1 MSETNTE
8 MTTIPPHNPPKK
20 KKFRSLTVTLAIAF
34 VAMSLAIV
42 LITTGLQGFSNYQN
56 QQKTISHEQKLIA
69 QGAADSVKNM
79 VTDRMDILQGT
90 AYLSG
95 LATSQPQQQKATL
108 DKLLH
113 FDPAFRQVILFNASG
128 EEMARSSRVSRSESN
143 QISESVRADIFAQT
157 VQKKTFIGPVYIDE
171 RSSEPMAVMAVP
183 VTDIFGD
190 YKGTLVAEVNLK
202 FMWDLVGNMKIGEGG
217 SAYVV
222 DGTGK
227 LIAYGDISRV
237 LKGENVLDLE
247 DVHRFVND
255 RSSAFD
261 ADVTQGIK
269 GDAVI
274 ANYVS
279 LGEPDWAVI
288 VEMPVDEVYQEFNKG
303 LYRTI
308 VILFA
313 SLVLASIAGIL
324 LSRIITKPLI
334 VLRDATREISK
345 GNLDTRVEISSM
357 NEIGELADSFNKMT
371 ADLVQTTVSRNYFD
385 DILKSMFDMLIVLA
399 PDATIQS
406 VNKRTCDVL
415 GYREDEVVGRP
426 FSHLLSPDS
435 PLPESGLTGML
446 PETWAVTEIERTL
459 MTKGGRKIPVI
470 LSSSVMHDSAGT
482 VRGIVCVAH
491 DMTERKKAEEE
502 LRDSRQLFMDIISFL
517 PDPTFVID
525 KAGTVLAWNRALEV
539 MSGVPATEIIGKGNH
554 EYSIW
559 AYGRRRPLL
568 IDLVLDPDKD
578 SARLDYTD
586 IRWVGRTVTAQ
597 TVITRADGRKIP
609 VSLVTSPLIDS
620 QGNTIGAIESLRD
633 ITSVKKAEA
642 DLARMNAGLEKIV
655 RERTKALEEEVEV
668 RKQAEAAIRLSLE
681 EKVLLLREVHHRV
694 NNNLQIIISLTK
706 LQLRTLEDPGMK
718 QALSDMQNRVRA
730 MAIVHEKLYQTE
742 DLSSIDLAD
751 YTRYLVTQIF
761 SHYKVDRQKISLSI
775 DIGKIL
781 LNIDTAIPIGLIL
794 NELVGNAIK
803 YAFPDGRKGE
813 ITIRVTEEGDI
824 LTIVVKDNGIGIS
837 SDVDWQNTPSLG
849 LRLVGNL
856 VDQLFGRIELDR
868 TSGTKFTM
876 VLHEKE

>member
-1 MSETNTE
+1 M
-8 MTTIPPHNPPKK
+8 PHQLAPKK
-20 KKFRSLTVTLAIAF
+20 RKFRSLTVTLAVAFIAL
-34 VAMSLAIV
+34 SLAIV
-42 LITTGLQGFSNYQN
+42 LITTGLQGYSNFQN
-56 QQKTISHEQKLIA
+56 QRKAISYEQKLIA
-69 QGAADSVKNM
+69 QGAADTVKNL
-79 VTDRMDILQGT
+79 VNDRVNKLYGT

-95 LATSQPQQQKATL
+95 IATARQEQQKATL

-113 FDPAFRQVILFNASG
+113 FDPAYRQVILFNASA
-128 EEMARSSRVSRSESN
+128 EELARSSRISRAESN
-143 QISESVRADIFAQT
+143 QIPDPIRAGIFADT
-157 VQKKTFIGPVYIDE
+157 VLGKTYIGPVYIDE
-171 RSSEPMAVMAVP
+171 KSSEPMVIMAVP

-190 YKGTLVAEVNLK
+190 YKGALAAEVNLK
-202 FMWDLVGNMKIGEGG
+202 FMWDLVGNLKIGNEGT
-217 SAYVV
+217 AYVV
-222 DGTGK
+222 DSKGN
-227 LIAYGDISRV
+227 LIASGDISRV
-237 LKGENVLDLE
+237 LKGQDVLLLE
-247 DVHRFVND
+247 DVSRFVGN
-255 RSSAFD
+255 SEVMYD
-261 ADVTQGIK
+261 AEVTRGI
-269 GDAVI
+269 GGNEVV
-274 ANYVS
+274 ANYVP
-279 LGEPDWAVI
+279 LGTPNWAVV
-288 VEMPVDEVYQEFNKG
+288 VEMPVNEVYREFNDG

-308 VILFA
+308 LILLT

-357 NEIGELADSFNKMT
+357 NEIGELADSFNRMT

-385 DILKSMFDMLIVLA
+385 DILKSMFDMLIVLK

-415 GYREDEVVGRP
+415 GYRADELTGRP
-426 FSHLLSPDS
+426 FSHILYPDS
-435 PLPESGLTGML
+435 LRPDSAWSDSFPES
-446 PETWAVTEIERTL
+446 WAVTEIERIF
-459 MTKGGRKIPVI
+459 MTKDGGKIPVI
-470 LSSSVMHDSAGT
+470 LSASVMHDSTGA

-491 DMTERKKAEEE
+491 DMTERKKAEKE
-502 LRDSRQLFMDIISFL
+502 LRESRQLFMDIISFL

-525 KAGTVLAWNRALEV
+525 KDGTVLAWNRALEV
-539 MSGVPATEIIGKGNH
+539 MSGIPATEIIGKGNY
-554 EYSIW
+554 EYSLW

-633 ITSVKKAEA
+633 ITSVKKAEE
-642 DLARMNAGLEKIV
+642 DLARLNAGLEKIV

-761 SHYKVDRQKISLSI
+761 GHYKVDRQKIALTI

-781 LNIDTAIPIGLIL
+781 LNIDTAIPLGLIL

-813 ITIRVTEEGDI
+813 ITIRVTEEGEI
-824 LTIVVKDNGIGIS
+824 LTVIVQDNGMGIS
-837 SDVDWQNTPSLG
+837 SDIDWQNTPSLG

-876 VLHEKE
+876 VLHERE

>member
-1 MSETNTE
+1 M
-8 MTTIPPHNPPKK
+8 MTMPHQLAPKK
-20 KKFRSLTVTLAIAF
+20 RKFRSLTVTLAVAFIAL
-34 VAMSLAIV
+34 SLAIV
-42 LITTGLQGFSNYQN
+42 LITTGLQGYSNFQN
-56 QQKTISHEQKLIA
+56 QRKTISYEQKLIA
-69 QGAADSVKNM
+69 QGAADTVKNL
-79 VTDRMDILQGT
+79 VNDRVNKLYGT

-95 LATSQPQQQKATL
+95 IATARQEQQKATL

-113 FDPAFRQVILFNASG
+113 FDPAYRQVILFNASA
-128 EEMARSSRVSRSESN
+128 EELARSSRISRAESN
-143 QISESVRADIFAQT
+143 QIPDPIRAGIFADT
-157 VQKKTFIGPVYIDE
+157 VLGKTYIGPVYIDE
-171 RSSEPMAVMAVP
+171 KSSEPMVIMAVP

-190 YKGTLVAEVNLK
+190 YKGALAAEVNLK
-202 FMWDLVGNMKIGEGG
+202 FMWDLVGNLKIGNEGT
-217 SAYVV
+217 AYVV
-222 DGTGK
+222 DSKGN
-227 LIAYGDISRV
+227 LIASGDISRV
-237 LKGENVLDLE
+237 LKGQDVLLLE
-247 DVHRFVND
+247 DVSRFVGN
-255 RSSAFD
+255 SEVMYD
-261 ADVTQGIK
+261 AEVTRGI
-269 GDAVI
+269 GGNEVV
-274 ANYVS
+274 ANYVP
-279 LGEPDWAVI
+279 LGTPNWAVV
-288 VEMPVDEVYQEFNKG
+288 VEMPVNEVYREFNDG

-308 VILFA
+308 LILLT

-334 VLRDATREISK
+334 VLRDATLEISK

-357 NEIGELADSFNKMT
+357 NEIGELADSFNRMT

-385 DILKSMFDMLIVLA
+385 DILKSMFDMLIVLK

-415 GYREDEVVGRP
+415 GYRADELTGRP
-426 FSHLLSPDS
+426 FSHILYPDS
-435 PLPESGLTGML
+435 LRPDSAWSDSFPES
-446 PETWAVTEIERTL
+446 WAVTEIERIF
-459 MTKGGRKIPVI
+459 MTKDGGKIPVI
-470 LSSSVMHDSAGT
+470 LSASVMHDSTGA

-491 DMTERKKAEEE
+491 DMTERKKAEKE
-502 LRDSRQLFMDIISFL
+502 LRESRQLFMDIISFL

-525 KAGTVLAWNRALEV
+525 KDGTVLAWNRALEV
-539 MSGVPATEIIGKGNH
+539 MSGIPATEIIGKGNY
-554 EYSIW
+554 EYSLW

-633 ITSVKKAEA
+633 ITSVKKAEE
-642 DLARMNAGLEKIV
+642 DLARLNAGLEKIV

-761 SHYKVDRQKISLSI
+761 GHYKVDRQKIALTI

-781 LNIDTAIPIGLIL
+781 LNIDTAIPLGLIL

-813 ITIRVTEEGDI
+813 ITIRVTEEGEI
-824 LTIVVKDNGIGIS
+824 LTVIVQDNGMGIS
-837 SDVDWQNTPSLG
+837 SDIDWQNTPSLG
-849 LRLVGNL
+849 LRLIGNL

-876 VLHEKE
+876 VLHERE

>member
-1 MSETNTE
+1 
-8 MTTIPPHNPPKK
+8 
-20 KKFRSLTVTLAIAF
+20 
-34 VAMSLAIV
+34 
-42 LITTGLQGFSNYQN
+42 
-56 QQKTISHEQKLIA
+56 
-69 QGAADSVKNM
+69 
-79 VTDRMDILQGT
+79 
-90 AYLSG
+90 
-95 LATSQPQQQKATL
+95 
-108 DKLLH
+108 
-113 FDPAFRQVILFNASG
+113 
-128 EEMARSSRVSRSESN
+128 
-143 QISESVRADIFAQT
+143 
-157 VQKKTFIGPVYIDE
+157 
-171 RSSEPMAVMAVP
+171 
-183 VTDIFGD
+183 
-190 YKGTLVAEVNLK
+190 
-202 FMWDLVGNMKIGEGG
+202 
-217 SAYVV
+217 
-222 DGTGK
+222 
-227 LIAYGDISRV
+227 
-237 LKGENVLDLE
+237 
-247 DVHRFVND
+247 
-255 RSSAFD
+255 
-261 ADVTQGIK
+261 
-269 GDAVI
+269 
-274 ANYVS
+274 
-279 LGEPDWAVI
+279 
-288 VEMPVDEVYQEFNKG
+288 
-303 LYRTI
+303 
-308 VILFA
+308 
-313 SLVLASIAGIL
+313 
-324 LSRIITKPLI
+324 
-334 VLRDATREISK
+334 
-345 GNLDTRVEISSM
+345 
-357 NEIGELADSFNKMT
+357 
-371 ADLVQTTVSRNYFD
+371 
-385 DILKSMFDMLIVLA
+385 
-399 PDATIQS
+399 
-406 VNKRTCDVL
+406 
-415 GYREDEVVGRP
+415 
-426 FSHLLSPDS
+426 
-435 PLPESGLTGML
+435 
-446 PETWAVTEIERTL
+446 
-459 MTKGGRKIPVI
+459 
-470 LSSSVMHDSAGT
+470 
-482 VRGIVCVAH
+482 
-491 DMTERKKAEEE
+491 
-502 LRDSRQLFMDIISFL
+502 
-517 PDPTFVID
+517 
-525 KAGTVLAWNRALEV
+525 

>member
-1 MSETNTE
+1 MNETNTE
-8 MTTIPPHNPPKK
+8 MTPMPPQPPPDT

-42 LITTGLQGFSNYQN
+42 LITTGLQGYSNYQN
-56 QQKTISHEQKLIA
+56 QQKTISYEQKLIA
-69 QGAADSVKNM
+69 QGAADTVRNM
-79 VTDRMDILQGT
+79 VTDRMDTLLGT

-95 LATSQPQQQKATL
+95 LATSQPEQQKATL

-113 FDPAFRQVILFNASG
+113 FDPAFRQVILFNTSG
-128 EEMARSSRVSRSESN
+128 EELARSSRVSHAESN
-143 QISESVRADIFAQT
+143 QIPEPVRAEIFAQAI
-157 VQKKTFIGPVYIDE
+157 QGKTYIGPVSIDE
-171 RSSEPMAVMAVP
+171 KSGEPMMIMAVP

-190 YKGTLVAEVNLK
+190 YKGALAAEVNLK
-202 FMWDLVGNMKIGEGG
+202 FMWDLVGNLKIGEGG
-217 SAYVV
+217 AAYVV
-222 DGTGK
+222 DGQGN

-237 LKGENVLDLE
+237 LKGDNVLGLE
-247 DVHRFVND
+247 DVRRFVSD
-255 RSSAFD
+255 RDTVYD
-261 ADVTQGIK
+261 AEVTQGIK

-279 LGEPDWAVI
+279 LGEPDWAVV

-308 VILFA
+308 VILLA
-313 SLVLASIAGIL
+313 CLVLASIAGIL

-345 GNLDTRVEISSM
+345 GNLDTRVDISSM
-357 NEIGELADSFNKMT
+357 NEIGELADSFNRMT
-371 ADLVQTTVSRNYFD
+371 ADLVQTTVSRDYFD

-399 PDATIQS
+399 PDATVQS
-406 VNKRTCDVL
+406 VNKRACDVL
-415 GYREDEVVGRP
+415 GYRVDELTGRP

-435 PLPESGLTGML
+435 PRPDSEGPGML

-470 LSSSVMHDSAGT
+470 LSSSVMHDGT
-482 VRGIVCVAH
+482 GAVRAVVCVAH
-491 DMTERKKAEEE
+491 DMTERNKAEEE
-502 LRDSRQLFMDIISFL
+502 LRESRQLFMDIISFL

-525 KAGTVLAWNRALEV
+525 KDGTVLAWNRALEV
-539 MSGVPATEIIGKGNH
+539 MSGVPATEIIGKGNY

-597 TVITRADGRKIP
+597 TVITKADSLKIP
-609 VSLVTSPLIDS
+609 VSLVTSPLINS
-620 QGNTIGAIESLRD
+620 QGKTVGAIESMRD

-642 DLARMNAGLEKIV
+642 DLARLNTGLEKIV
-655 RERTKALEEEVEV
+655 KERTKALEDEVAV

-742 DLSSIDLAD
+742 DLSSIDIAD
-751 YTRYLVTQIF
+751 YTKYLVTQIF
-761 SHYKVDRQKISLSI
+761 SHYKVDRQRVALNL

-781 LNIDTAIPIGLIL
+781 LNIDTAIPLGLIL
-794 NELVGNAIK
+794 NELAGNAIK

-813 ITIRVTEEGDI
+813 LTIRMTEEGEI
-824 LTIVVKDNGIGIS
+824 LTVVVQDNGIGLSKDI
-837 SDVDWQNTPSLG
+837 DLQNAPTLG
-849 LRLVGNL
+849 LRLVSNL
-856 VDQLFGRIELDR
+856 VDQLSGTIKLDR
-868 TSGTKFTM
+868 SSGTKFTM
-876 VLHEKE
+876 VLHEKK

>member
-1 MSETNTE
+1 
-8 MTTIPPHNPPKK
+8 MTTVQLQTLPKK
-20 KKFRSLTVTLAIAF
+20 KKFRSLTVTLAVAFIAI
-34 VAMSLAIV
+34 SLAIV

-56 QQKTISHEQKLIA
+56 QQKIISYEQNLIA
-69 QGAADSVKNM
+69 QGAADTVKNM
-79 VTDRMDILQGT
+79 VSVRIDKLQGT

-95 LATSQPQQQKATL
+95 LATSQPEQQKATL
-108 DKLLH
+108 GKLLH
-113 FDPAFRQVILFNASG
+113 FDPAFRQVILFNARG
-128 EEMARSSRVSRSESN
+128 EEITRSSRVSRAESN
-143 QISESVRADIFAQT
+143 QISEPIREDIFAHA
-157 VQKKTFIGPVYIDE
+157 VQGKTFIGPVYIDE
-171 RSSEPMAVMAVP
+171 KSGEPMVIMAAP

-190 YKGTLVAEVNLK
+190 FKGALAAEVNLK
-202 FMWDLVGNMKIGEGG
+202 FMWDLVGNLEIGNKGA
-217 SAYVV
+217 AYVV
-222 DGTGK
+222 DNKGN

-237 LKGENVLDLE
+237 LKGENVLGLEEVRRFVSNRDVAYNAEVTVGIEGE
-247 DVHRFVND
+247 DVV
-255 RSSAFD
+255 
-261 ADVTQGIK
+261 
-269 GDAVI
+269 
-274 ANYVS
+274 ANYVP
-279 LGEPDWAVI
+279 LGDPDWAVI
-288 VEMPVDEVYQEFNKG
+288 VEMPVDEVYREFNQG

-308 VILFA
+308 LILLT

-334 VLRDATREISK
+334 LLRDATREISK
-345 GNLDTRVEISSM
+345 GNLETRVEISSM
-357 NEIGELADSFNKMT
+357 NEIGELADSFNRMT

-385 DILKSMFDMLIVLA
+385 DILKSMFDMLIVLE

-406 VNKRTCDVL
+406 VNKRTCDLL
-415 GYREDEVVGRP
+415 GYRVDELAGLP
-426 FSHLLSPDS
+426 FSHILSQDSPRPDS
-435 PLPESGLTGML
+435 AWFDSIPES
-446 PETWAVTEIERTL
+446 WAVTEIERTF
-459 MTKGGRKIPVI
+459 MTKDGRKIPVI
-470 LSSSVMHDSAGT
+470 LSASVMHDNTGA

-491 DMTERKKAEEE
+491 DMTERKKAETE

-586 IRWVGRTVTAQ
+586 IRWIGRTVTAQ
-597 TVITRADGRKIP
+597 TVITKADGRKIP

-620 QGNTIGAIESLRD
+620 QGNTIGAIESIRD
-633 ITSVKKAEA
+633 ITDVKKAEA
-642 DLARMNAGLEKIV
+642 DLARLNSGLEKIV
-655 RERTKALEEEVEV
+655 RERTKALEEEVAV

-761 SHYKVDRQKISLSI
+761 GHYKVDRQRISLSI

-781 LNIDTAIPIGLIL
+781 LNIDTAIPLGLIL

-813 ITIRVTEEGDI
+813 VIIRVTEEREI
-824 LTIVVKDNGIGIS
+824 LTVVVQDNGIGIS
-837 SDVDWQNTPSLG
+837 SDIDWQNTPSLG

-868 TSGTKFTM
+868 TTGTKFTM
-876 VLHEKE
+876 VLHEKK

>member
-1 MSETNTE
+1 MPQT
-8 MTTIPPHNPPKK
+8 PPDK

-34 VAMSLAIV
+34 VAMSIAIV
-42 LITTGLQGFSNYQN
+42 LITTSLQGFSNYQN
-56 QQKTISHEQKLIA
+56 QQKVISYEQKLIA
-69 QGAADSVKNM
+69 QGAADTVKNM
-79 VTDRMDILQGT
+79 VTDRTDKLQGV
-90 AYLSG
+90 AYLSS
-95 LATSQPQQQKATL
+95 LATSQPEQQKATL

-128 EEMARSSRVSRSESN
+128 EELARSSRVSRAESN
-143 QISESVRADIFAQT
+143 QISEPVRADIFAQT
-157 VQKKTFIGPVYIDE
+157 ARKKTFIGPVYIDE
-171 RSSEPMAVMAVP
+171 KSSEPMAIMAVP

-190 YKGTLVAEVNLK
+190 YKGALVAEVNLK

-222 DGTGK
+222 DGQGN

-237 LKGENVLDLE
+237 LKGENVLDLD
-247 DVHRFVND
+247 DVHRFVSD
-255 RSSAFD
+255 RDAAFD
-261 ADVTQGIK
+261 AGVTQGIN

-288 VEMPVDEVYQEFNKG
+288 VEMPVDEVYREFKEG

-308 VILFA
+308 IILIA
-313 SLVLASIAGIL
+313 SLILASVAGIL
-324 LSRIITKPLI
+324 LSRFITKPLI
-334 VLRDATREISK
+334 ILRDATREISK
-345 GNLDTRVEISSM
+345 GNLDTRVEISSR
-357 NEIGELADSFNKMT
+357 NEIGELADSFNMMT
-371 ADLVQTTVSRNYFD
+371 TDLVQTTVSRNYFD

-406 VNKRTCDVL
+406 VNRRTCEVL
-415 GYREDEVVGRP
+415 GYQVDELVGRP

-435 PLPESGLTGML
+435 PRPDSAETGLLPDTL
-446 PETWAVTEIERTL
+446 AVTEIERTL

-470 LSSSVMHDSAGT
+470 LSSSVMYDSAGT
-482 VRGIVCVAH
+482 IRAVVCVAH

-502 LRDSRQLFMDIISFL
+502 LRESRQLFADIISFL

-539 MSGVPATEIIGKGNH
+539 MSGVPAEEIIGKGNY
-554 EYSIW
+554 EYSLW

-578 SARLDYTD
+578 SARLDYSD

-597 TVITRADGRKIP
+597 TVLTKADGRKIP
-609 VSLVTSPLIDS
+609 VSLVTSPLFDS
-620 QGNTIGAIESLRD
+620 QGNTVGAIESLRD
-633 ITSVKKAEA
+633 ITSVKKTEA
-642 DLARMNAGLEKIV
+642 DLARLNAGLEKIV
-655 RERTKALEEEVEV
+655 KERTKALEEEVEV

-742 DLSSIDLAD
+742 DLSSIDIAD

-761 SHYKVDRQKISLSI
+761 GHYKVNRQMIALNI

-781 LNIDTAIPIGLIL
+781 LSIDTAIPLGLIL

-813 ITIRVTEEGDI
+813 LTIRITEEDEI
-824 LTIVVKDNGIGIS
+824 LTVVVQDNGIGIS
-837 SDVDWQNTPSLG
+837 SDIDWQNTPSLG
-849 LRLVGNL
+849 LRLVSNL
-856 VDQLFGRIELDR
+856 VDQLFGTIELDR
-868 TSGTKFTM
+868 SSGTKFTM
-876 VLHEKE
+876 VLHEKK

>member
-1 MSETNTE
+1 ME
-8 MTTIPPHNPPKK
+8 MTPMPQTPPKK

-42 LITTGLQGFSNYQN
+42 LVTTGLQGYSNYQN
-56 QQKTISHEQKLIA
+56 QQRTISYEQKLIA

-79 VTDRMDILQGT
+79 VTDRMDKLRGT

-95 LATSQPQQQKATL
+95 LATSQPEQQKATL

-113 FDPAFRQVILFNASG
+113 FDPAFRQVILFDASG
-128 EEMARSSRVSRSESN
+128 EELVRSSRVSRAESN
-143 QISESVRADIFAQT
+143 PISDAIRADILSQAIQG
-157 VQKKTFIGPVYIDE
+157 KTIIGPVYIDE
-171 RSSEPMAVMAVP
+171 KSSEPMVVMAVP

-190 YKGTLVAEVNLK
+190 YKGALAAEVNLK
-202 FMWDLVGNMKIGEGG
+202 FMWDLVGNLKIGEGG
-217 SAYVV
+217 AAYVV
-222 DGTGK
+222 DGRGN

-237 LKGENVLDLE
+237 LKRENVLGLE
-247 DVHRFVND
+247 EVHRFVSNQAP
-255 RSSAFD
+255 SFD
-261 ADVTQGIK
+261 AEESLGIE
-269 GDAVI
+269 GDTVI

-288 VEMPVDEVYQEFNKG
+288 VEMPKEEVYREFNKG

-313 SLVLASIAGIL
+313 SLVLASVAGIL
-324 LSRIITKPLI
+324 LSRFITKPLI
-334 VLRDATREISK
+334 LLRDATREISK

-357 NEIGELADSFNKMT
+357 NEIGELADSFNRMT

-406 VNKRTCDVL
+406 VNRRTCDVL
-415 GYREDEVVGRP
+415 GYQEDELVARP
-426 FSHLLSPDS
+426 FSHILSPDS
-435 PLPESGLTGML
+435 PRPDSGATGML

-470 LSSSVMHDSAGT
+470 LSSSVMHDGT
-482 VRGIVCVAH
+482 GAVRGIVCLAH
-491 DMTERKKAEEE
+491 DMTGRKKAEEE
-502 LRDSRQLFMDIISFL
+502 LRESRQLFMDIISFL

-539 MSGVPATEIIGKGNH
+539 MSGVPAEEIIGKGNY
-554 EYSIW
+554 EYSLW

-597 TVITRADGRKIP
+597 TVITKADGKKIP

-620 QGNTIGAIESLRD
+620 QGNTVGAIESIRD
-633 ITSVKKAEA
+633 ITSVKNAEA
-642 DLARMNAGLEKIV
+642 DLARLNAGLEKIV
-655 RERTKALEEEVEV
+655 KERTQALEEEVEI

-742 DLSSIDLAD
+742 DLSSIDMAD

-761 SHYKVDRQKISLSI
+761 SHYKVDRQKIALTI

-781 LNIDTAIPIGLIL
+781 LNIDTAIPLGLIL

-813 ITIRVTEEGDI
+813 LTIRMTEDGEI
-824 LTIVVKDNGIGIS
+824 LTVVVQDNGIGIS
-837 SDVDWQNTPSLG
+837 SDIDMQNAPTLG
-849 LRLVGNL
+849 IRLVSNL
-856 VDQLFGRIELDR
+856 VDQLFGTIELDR
-868 TSGTKFTM
+868 SSGTTFTM
-876 VLHEKE
+876 VLHETK

>member
-1 MSETNTE
+1 
-8 MTTIPPHNPPKK
+8 MTPMPRQPSPDN

-34 VAMSLAIV
+34 FAMSLAIV
-42 LITTGLQGFSNYQN
+42 LVTTGLQGYSNYQN
-56 QQKTISHEQKLIA
+56 QQRTISFEQKLIA
-69 QGAADSVKNM
+69 QGAADTVKSM
-79 VTDRMDILQGT
+79 VTDKMDKLRGT

-95 LATSQPQQQKATL
+95 LATSQPEQQKATL

-113 FDPAFRQVILFNASG
+113 FDPAFRQVILFNATG
-128 EEMARSSRVSRSESN
+128 EELARSSRLSRVETN
-143 QISESVRADIFAQT
+143 PIPEPVRADIFAQT
-157 VQKKTFIGPVYIDE
+157 TRKNTFFGPVYIDE
-171 RSSEPMAVMAVP
+171 KSSEPMVIMAVP

-190 YKGTLVAEVNLK
+190 YKGALAAEVNLK
-202 FMWDLVGNMKIGEGG
+202 FMWDLVGNLKIGEGG
-217 SAYVV
+217 AAYVV
-222 DGTGK
+222 DRQGN
-227 LIAYGDISRV
+227 LIAYGDISRA
-237 LKGENVLDLE
+237 LRGENVRGLE
-247 DVHRFVND
+247 DVNRFVSNRD
-255 RSSAFD
+255 AVFD
-261 ADVTQGIK
+261 AEVTQGIE
-269 GDAVI
+269 GNEVI

-288 VEMPVDEVYQEFNKG
+288 VEMPVDEVYREFKKG

-308 VILFA
+308 VILLA

-324 LSRIITKPLI
+324 LSRFITKPLI
-334 VLRDATREISK
+334 LLRNAAREIGR
-345 GNLDTRVEISSM
+345 GNLDTQVDISSG
-357 NEIGELADSFNKMT
+357 NEIGELADSFNRMT
-371 ADLVQTTVSRNYFD
+371 RDLVQTTVSRNYFD

-406 VNKRTCDVL
+406 VNRSTCTVL
-415 GYREDEVVGRP
+415 GYQADELVGRP

-435 PLPESGLTGML
+435 PRPDSETTGMH
-446 PETWAVTEIERTL
+446 PGTWAVTEIERTL
-459 MTKGGRKIPVI
+459 MTKGGKKIPVI
-470 LSSSVMHDSAGT
+470 LSSSEMRDSAGT
-482 VRGIVCVAH
+482 IRAIVCVAH
-491 DMTERKKAEEE
+491 DMTEHKKAEEE

-525 KAGTVLAWNRALEV
+525 KSGTVLAWNRALEV
-539 MSGVPATEIIGKGNH
+539 MSGVPAEEIIGKGNY
-554 EYSIW
+554 EYSLW

-578 SARLDYTD
+578 SARLDYSD

-597 TVITRADGRKIP
+597 TVLTKADGRKIP

-620 QGNTIGAIESLRD
+620 QGNTIGAIESMRD

-642 DLARMNAGLEKIV
+642 DLARLNSGLEKIV
-655 RERTKALEEEVEV
+655 KERTKALEEEVAV
-668 RKQAEAAIRLSLE
+668 RKQAETAIRLSLE

-742 DLSSIDLAD
+742 DLSSIDIAD

-761 SHYKVDRQKISLSI
+761 NHYKINRQLITLNI

-781 LNIDTAIPIGLIL
+781 LNIDTAIPLGLIL
-794 NELVGNAIK
+794 NELVGNALK

-813 ITIRVTEEGDI
+813 VTIRVTEEGEI
-824 LTIVVKDNGIGIS
+824 LKVIVQDNGIGIS
-837 SDVDWQNTPSLG
+837 ADIDWQNTPSLG

-856 VDQLFGRIELDR
+856 VDQLSGTIELDR
-868 TSGTKFTM
+868 SSGTMFTM
-876 VLHEKE
+876 VLHEKR

>member
-1 MSETNTE
+1 M
-8 MTTIPPHNPPKK
+8 MTMPHQLAPKK
-20 KKFRSLTVTLAIAF
+20 RKFRSLTVTLAIAF
-34 VAMSLAIV
+34 IALSLTIV
-42 LITTGLQGFSNYQN
+42 LITTVLQGYSNFQN
-56 QQKTISHEQKLIA
+56 QQKAISYEQKLIA
-69 QGAADSVKNM
+69 QGAADTVKNL
-79 VTDRMDILQGT
+79 VTDRVNKLYGT

-95 LATSQPQQQKATL
+95 IATARQEQQKATL

-113 FDPAFRQVILFNASG
+113 FDPAYRQVILFNASG
-128 EEMARSSRVSRSESN
+128 EELARSSRISRAESN
-143 QISESVRADIFAQT
+143 QIPDPIRAGIFADT
-157 VQKKTFIGPVYIDE
+157 ILGKTYIGPVYIDE
-171 RSSEPMAVMAVP
+171 KSSEPMVIMAVP

-190 YKGTLVAEVNLK
+190 YKGALAAEVNLK
-202 FMWDLVGNMKIGEGG
+202 FMWDLVGNLMIGNEGT
-217 SAYVV
+217 AYVV
-222 DGTGK
+222 DGKGN
-227 LIAYGDISRV
+227 LIAYRDISRV
-237 LKGENVLDLE
+237 LRGQNVLGLE
-247 DVHRFVND
+247 DVRQFVSN
-255 RSSAFD
+255 
-261 ADVTQGIK
+261 T
-269 GDAVI
+269 DAVYNAEVTVGI
-274 ANYVS
+274 EGNEVVANFVP
-279 LGEPDWAVI
+279 LGDPDWAVV
-288 VEMPVDEVYQEFNKG
+288 VEMPVEEVYREFNVG

-308 VILFA
+308 VILLV

-357 NEIGELADSFNKMT
+357 NEIGELADSFNRMT
-371 ADLVQTTVSRNYFD
+371 TDLVQTTVSRNYFD
-385 DILKSMFDMLIVLA
+385 DILKSMFDMLIVLE
-399 PDATIQS
+399 PDATIRS

-415 GYREDEVVGRP
+415 GYRADELAGRP
-426 FSHLLSPDS
+426 FSHIISPDS
-435 PLPESGLTGML
+435 PRPDSAWFDSF
-446 PETWAVTEIERTL
+446 PETWAVTEIERTF
-459 MTKGGRKIPVI
+459 MTKDGRKIPVI
-470 LSSSVMHDSAGT
+470 LSASVMHDSTGA

-491 DMTERKKAEEE
+491 DMTERKKVEEE
-502 LRDSRQLFMDIISFL
+502 LRESRQLFMDIISFL

-525 KAGTVLAWNRALEV
+525 KDGTVLAWNRALEV
-539 MSGVPATEIIGKGNH
+539 MSGVPATEIIGKGNY
-554 EYSIW
+554 EYSLW

-633 ITSVKKAEA
+633 ITSVKKAEE
-642 DLARMNAGLEKIV
+642 DLARLNAGLEKIV

-761 SHYKVDRQKISLSI
+761 GHYKVDRQKIALTI
-775 DIGKIL
+775 DIGKIH
-781 LNIDTAIPIGLIL
+781 LNIDTAIPLGLIL

-824 LTIVVKDNGIGIS
+824 LTIIVQDNGIGIS
-837 SDVDWQNTPSLG
+837 SDIDWQNTPSLG

-876 VLHEKE
+876 VLHERE